1 MVTLAALPCLLLK
14 TEAEELVVE
23 RVREERQSQLVAS
36 LAIYQGHG
44 RDKHG

>member
-14 TEAEELVVE
+14 TEGEELVVE
-23 RVREERQSQLVAS
+23 RVREEGESRLVAS